1 MSASSDA
8 DGAPPLT
15 DRVQV
20 PDGARLVL
28 ATHNAGKLAELRQI
42 LEPLVPGL
50 DPGSIISALPGDA
63 LLGELLE
70 DYAKL
75 HFVRQDG
82 SLNTKT
88 IVAYTTE
95 MLRRH
100 GFTGG
105 NRMQQVGNFVL
116 YPSEYFCPFEHE
128 TQMVVK
134 TENTRSIHH
143 FSATWSPWWRK
154 ARFRAIGLAAR
165 LLGRERYLALKHC
178 IKK

>member
-1 MSASSDA
+1 MD
-8 DGAPPLT
+8 DLLDETPCLMGF
-15 DRVQV
+15 
-20 PDGARLVL
+20 
-28 ATHNAGKLAELRQI
+28 ELRDTI
-42 LEPLVPGL
+42 N
-50 DPGSIISALPGDA
+50 PGSIISALPGDA